1 MISELKDCQKEGVQ
15 TLTKDAIVGQLKS
28 AGALGIVRLEQTH
41 DVMRIIQSLREGD
54 LTCVEVTMNTP
65 GILRGLEKAAAS
77 ESDVLLGA
85 GTVLDAISAR
95 LAILAGAE
103 FIVTPTL
110 KLNVIEVAHRYGK
123 AAVCGAMTPSE
134 ILTAWE
140 AGADIVKVFPADVL
154 GPAFIRAMQ
163 GPLPQ
168 IPLAPTGGVTAET
181 AKEFIRAG
189 ATIVCAGG
197 WLVDKE
203 AVAEG
208 DYGLLTERARL
219 LMGSVREGRGP
230 SKS

>member
-1 MISELKDCQKEGVQ
+1 
-15 TLTKDAIVGQLKS
+15 
-28 AGALGIVRLEQTH
+28 
-41 DVMRIIQSLREGD
+41 
-54 LTCVEVTMNTP
+54 MNTP
-65 GILRGLEKAAAS
+65 GVLRGLEQAAAS
-77 ESDVLLGA
+77 KSDVLLGA

-110 KLNVIEVAHRYGK
+110 KLGVIEVAHRYGK

-140 AGADIVKVFPADVL
+140 AGADLVKVFPADVL
-154 GPAFIRAMQ
+154 GPAFIRAMR

-181 AKEFIRAG
+181 ANEFIRAG

-197 WLVDKE
+197 WLVDKK
-203 AVAEG
+203 AVAEEN
-208 DYGLLTERARL
+208 YKLLTERARL
-219 LMGSVREGRGP
+219 LMEAVQKGRGLFE
-230 SKS
+230 S